1 MGPYKQKGFDPG
13 EGTGM
18 SKTKKQARKENRAD
32 RKATRKS
39 EGSVARQA
47 IRRGVSK
54 VKSKVAEVKTIKAN
68 KKKIKEKAIANA
80 PGTSR
85 LEKKLNVAGAR
96 QAAKDKARK
105 ERKSLKKAIKS
116 GNTSGRKIQA
126 PKAKA
131 TINTKGRTV
140 TPKIAKAEFGK
151 VFAMERAAQGAG
163 KTFKYGG
170 KLYSTDTREDR
181 ASRKYKM
188 PPKMAGEYQKRQAQ
202 RALNQR
208 KK

>member
-18 SKTKKQARKENRAD
+18 SKTKKQVRKENRAD

-47 IRRGVSK
+47 IRRGVNK

-96 QAAKDKARK
+96 QAAKDKARR
-105 ERKSLKKAIKS
+105 ERKSLKKAIK
-116 GNTSGRKIQA
+116 GETKID
-126 PKAKA
+126 PEL
-131 TINTKGRTV
+131 IRV
-140 TPKIAKAEFGK
+140 
-151 VFAMERAAQGAG
+151 
-163 KTFKYGG
+163 
-170 KLYSTDTREDR
+170 
-181 ASRKYKM
+181 SRIM
-188 PPKMAGEYQKRQAQ
+188 
-202 RALNQR
+202 NI
-208 KK
+208 